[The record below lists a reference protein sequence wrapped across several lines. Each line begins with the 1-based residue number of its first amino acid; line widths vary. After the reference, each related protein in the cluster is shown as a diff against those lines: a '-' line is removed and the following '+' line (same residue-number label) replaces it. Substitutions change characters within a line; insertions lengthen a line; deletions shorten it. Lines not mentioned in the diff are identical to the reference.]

1 MRMLKGS
8 AAIRHGHRPL
18 VSCEPPEMTFHL
30 SVALRVRG
38 TRMKEEQKPKILVV
52 DDDKRVLKSLKL
64 WFSSEGFHPL
74 LAVNGNEALKMVID
88 HVVDVVVV
96 DFRIGKED
104 GVSIAK
110 QLKEVDEDLKIII
123 LTGFPSYETAVQA
136 MKIGVFDYL
145 SKGVSNETLMNVI
158 KKALAQKQSEKK
170 RKERD
175 TSEDR
180 RTKLVLFCNHSL
192 IKERVENFLK
202 GNQDFKL
209 MMSFPSLGTFR
220 VKNLS
225 QEIHIAL
232 FCASCNLKG
241 FKDAYVVFPELY
253 RSLPGIKP
261 LVINENFS
269 DREKVELL
277 KLGVR
282 GFFPMDSS
290 CDALEKALGNITK
303 GDLWISRQVSYLSLK
318 ELVHQEPRLAIPQDN
333 TFGLTEREIEILR
346 KITQGLR
353 NKQIALQLAISEKTV
368 KTHINRI
375 LKKLGVDNRTKA
387 VLVAM
392 ERKVI

>member
-1 MRMLKGS
+1 
-8 AAIRHGHRPL
+8 
-18 VSCEPPEMTFHL
+18 
-30 SVALRVRG
+30 
-38 TRMKEEQKPKILVV
+38 MKEEQKPKILVV

-64 WFSSEGFHPL
+64 WFSSEGLHPL
-74 LAVNGNEALKMVID
+74 VAVNGNDALKIVID
-88 HVVDVVVV
+88 HEVDVVVV
-96 DFRIGKED
+96 DFRVGKED

-110 QLKEVDEDLKIII
+110 QLKDVDETLKIII
-123 LTGFPSYETAVQA
+123 LTGFPSYETAVRA

-145 SKGVSNETLMNVI
+145 SKGVSNETIMTAI
-158 KKALAQKQSEKK
+158 KKALAQKQSEKT
-170 RKERD
+170 RKESD
-175 TSEDR
+175 TSGDQ

-202 GNQDFKL
+202 DSQDFKL
-209 MMSFPSLGTFR
+209 VMSFPSLGTFR

-232 FCASCNLKG
+232 ICATCNLKG
-241 FKDAYVVFPELY
+241 FKDAYLVFPELY
-253 RSLPGIKP
+253 RALPGIKP

-277 KLGVR
+277 KLGIR

-290 CDALEKALGNITK
+290 CDALERALGNINR
-303 GDLWISRQVSYLSLK
+303 GDLWVSRQVSYLSLK
-318 ELVHQEPRLAIPQDN
+318 DLVHKEPPLAVPKN
-333 TFGLTEREIEILR
+333 KAYGLTEREIEILR
-346 KITQGLR
+346 KITHGLK
-353 NKQIALQLAISEKTV
+353 NKQIAFQLDISEKTV

>member
-1 MRMLKGS
+1 
-8 AAIRHGHRPL
+8 
-18 VSCEPPEMTFHL
+18 
-30 SVALRVRG
+30 
-38 TRMKEEQKPKILVV
+38 MKEKQKPKILVV

-74 LAVNGNEALKMVID
+74 LAANGNEALKMVID
-88 HVVDVVVV
+88 HAVDVVLV

-104 GVSIAK
+104 GVSIAR

-123 LTGFPSYETAVQA
+123 LTGFPSYETAVRA

-145 SKGVSNETLMNVI
+145 SKGVSNETIMNVI
-158 KKALAQKQSEKK
+158 KKALALKQSEKR
-170 RKERD
+170 RKEKD

-192 IKERVENFLK
+192 IKERVENFLRDSL
-202 GNQDFKL
+202 DFKL
-209 MMSFPSLGTFR
+209 VMSFPSLGTFR

-232 FCASCNLKG
+232 LCASCNLKG
-241 FKDAYVVFPELY
+241 FKDAFMVVPELY
-253 RSLPGIKP
+253 RVLPGIKP

-277 KLGVR
+277 KLGIR

-290 CDALEKALGNITK
+290 CDALEKALANITK
-303 GDLWISRQVSYLSLK
+303 GDLWVSRQVSYLSLK
-318 ELVHQEPRLAIPQDN
+318 DLVHQEPRLSIPQDN
-333 TFGLTEREIEILR
+333 TYGLTERENEILR
-346 KITQGLR
+346 KITQGLK
-353 NKQIALQLAISEKTV
+353 NKQIAFQLNISEKTV

-392 ERKVI
+392 ERKVC